1 MVRALLMNVV
11 KHVYKTC
18 GVSLSLSLDGR
29 GLDATQPAMKA
40 QHLQHPFHG
49 RRFN

>member
-1 MVRALLMNVV
+1 MARTLLMNVI
-11 KHVYKTC
+11 KHVYKNC
-18 GVSLSLSLDGR
+18 GVSLSLDGR
-29 GLDATQPAMKA
+29 GLDATQLAMKA